1 MDCFVKNPWIHEIN
15 SCNKNHV
22 LINVKPWEPL
32 RNVKSWDMLKFVK
45 PCMLK
50 NPNEC

>member
-1 MDCFVKNPWIHEIN
+1 MGF
-15 SCNKNHV
+15 HV
-22 LINVKPWEPL
+22 L
-32 RNVKSWDMLKFVK
+32 RNVKPWDMLKFVK